1 MNGSRGWRLALP
13 IKTKKAL
20 VIMKAITHDMRGAQ
34 ARILAQR
41 DWAAPYQ
48 VNLPATWLG
57 ESRRHSPAIQI
68 PYHSLPGVVNSNAAL
83 RGAIVG
89 CKFCRKNSRCIC
101 ACRRRGA

>member
-48 VNLPATWLG
+48 VNLPAT
-57 ESRRHSPAIQI
+57 
-68 PYHSLPGVVNSNAAL
+68 
-83 RGAIVG
+83 
-89 CKFCRKNSRCIC
+89 
-101 ACRRRGA
+101 